1 MKQEQMIEGEDYYV
15 DDQGLFVLTS
25 KFLLTRG
32 YCCGNGCL
40 NCPYDYQN
48 VPEPKRSLLLKEKSN
63 NNSI

>member
-40 NCPYDYQN
+40 NCPYAYQN
-48 VPEPKRSLLLKEKSN
+48 VPEPKRSLLLKDKSN